1 MLVIKSNIFLYDK
14 LARAKSLMSGVR
26 CTLVI
31 DKNPHIC
38 QIETFDGEDISL
50 NTNVIVNIIIISGEI
65 SLLSFT
71 EGARFTLVRGK
82 EIGRGSVEE
91 VKEVYLEKENL
102 DVIKDK
108 EVLKGIIEY
117 AEQLS
122 CALIYEDVYSLI
134 E

>member
-1 MLVIKSNIFLYDK
+1 MLIIRSNIFLYDE
-14 LARAKSLMSGVR
+14 LVIAKSLMSGVR

-38 QIETFDGEDISL
+38 QIETFDGNDISL
-50 NTNVIVNIIIISGEI
+50 NTNTIVNIIIISGEI
-65 SLLSFT
+65 NLLSFT
-71 EGARFTLVRGK
+71 EGARFTLFRGK
-82 EIGRGSVEE
+82 EIGRGNVEE
-91 VKEVYLEKENL
+91 IKEVYLEKENL

-108 EVLKGIIEY
+108 EVLKNIIGY

-122 CALIYEDVYSLI
+122 CALIYEDVYGLI

>member
-1 MLVIKSNIFLYDK
+1 MLVVRSSIFLYDK
-14 LARAKSLMSGVR
+14 FVRAKSLMSGVR

-38 QIETFDGEDISL
+38 QIETLDGNDISL
-50 NTNVIVNIIIISGEI
+50 NTDIIVNIMIISGEI

-71 EGARFTLVRGK
+71 KGTGFILYKGK

-91 VKEVYLEKENL
+91 IKEVYLEKENL
-102 DVIKDK
+102 GAIKDK
-108 EVLKGIIEY
+108 EIIKGIIGY

-122 CALIYEDVYSLI
+122 CALIYEDVYGLI